1 MIKRH
6 VFFCSL
12 LFGFTAT
19 AQLMQPQLQP
29 FPYGS
34 IRPAGWLK
42 KHMQK
47 DLHGFVGKLPKL
59 VPTLFEEDIYGQDR
73 LHAAS
78 KLRDLGNLKSGDA
91 EGDEQYKWWNSET
104 QSNWWDGYI
113 RHVFLLNDSPG
124 IARVRQYV
132 KRILSTQDTDGYLGI
147 YSPELRYQFKS
158 ENGELW
164 AKTTLLR
171 GLIAYYGFT
180 GDQAA
185 WKAIQRT
192 VENVMEKHPIHQS
205 SPFNSGDGFNGGVSH
220 GLTFTDVLYSMYQY
234 TNDKRYLD
242 YAAFL
247 YSDYSRTKQSE
258 ADAQLANILN
268 PSYRFKAHGVHT
280 FEHLRPLFVANL
292 SKLIPEA
299 SQALQVYLQ
308 RVEEVTTVSG
318 APIGDEWIAERKAD
332 ETHTGYEFCSIHE
345 LLHSYALLL
354 PFASGNQY
362 AEAIEKTFYNAA
374 LGAHHPTQ
382 SSIAYLKTDNSF
394 IMDGTR
400 NGEAEPDRKQTRYKY
415 SPVHQDV
422 AVCCAPNA
430 GRITPYFVEQAWWK
444 ADEQS
449 FVNLVLMPSVLN
461 TEVQGT
467 TVRITT
473 ETEYPFGLSYTW
485 LIEMDKPIQLTL
497 KIRKP
502 TWATGIR
509 CSQPYQEENGFYTVT
524 ANQQKIQRIRW
535 TWAADPRTLTAKNG
549 EMCFAYGP
557 LLYAYPIPFREVAGK
572 VYEPGFLD
580 WNLFPRQS
588 ETFQVSPNQK
598 PNWNGEALVLKAMSS
613 QTKGLKTIKLR
624 PLSKT
629 TLRQL
634 TFPVAEIK

>member
-1 MIKRH
+1 MKKTILSIVNLLALYLLVAQPTKP
-6 VFFCSL
+6 VFEPL
-12 LFGFTAT
+12 VA
-19 AQLMQPQLQP
+19 
-29 FPYGS
+29 GS

-42 KHMQK
+42 KHMQA
-47 DLHGFVGKLPKL
+47 DLNGFVGKLPKL
-59 VPTLFEEDIYGQDR
+59 VPTLFEEDIYGKDR

-91 EGDEQYKWWNSET
+91 EGEDQYKWWNSET

-113 RHVFLLNDSPG
+113 RHVFMLQDTHG

-132 KRILSTQDTDGYLGI
+132 KRVLATQDQDGYLGI

-171 GLIAYYGFT
+171 GLLAYYGFT
-180 GDQAA
+180 RDQAV
-185 WKAIQRT
+185 WTAIQRT
-192 VENVMEKHPIHQS
+192 VENVMDKYPINQS
-205 SPFNSGDGFNGGVSH
+205 SPFNSGEGFNGGVSH

-234 TNDKRYLD
+234 TSDKRYLD

-280 FEHLRPLFVANL
+280 FEHLRPLFVASL

-308 RVEEVTTVSG
+308 RVEEVTTISG
-318 APIGDEWIAERKAD
+318 GPIGDEWIAERKAD

-354 PFASGNQY
+354 PFAPGNQY
-362 AEAIEKTFYNAA
+362 AEVIEKTFYNAA

-394 IMDGTR
+394 LMDGTR

-444 ADEQS
+444 TDEQS

-461 TEVQGT
+461 TLVQGT
-467 TVRITT
+467 NVRITT
-473 ETEYPFGLSYTW
+473 ETEFPFGLTYTW
-485 LIEMDKPIQLTL
+485 LIEMQKPLQLTL

-502 TWATGIR
+502 TWATGIH

-535 TWAADPRTLTAKNG
+535 TWKTDPRQLTAKNG

-557 LLYAYPIPFREVAGK
+557 LLYAYPIPYREVVGK

-580 WNLFPRQS
+580 WNLYPRS
-588 ETFQVSPNQK
+588 TARFSLLPTSL
-598 PNWNGEALVLKAMSS
+598 PRWTGS
-613 QTKGLKTIKLR
+613 GLKIQAKNGKTKQTETISLVPMAR
-624 PLSKT
+624 T
-629 TLRQL
+629 ALRQL
-634 TFPVAEIK
+634 SFAVSNE